1 MGAGL
6 GVRVEE
12 RVPGAKAR
20 VWWALIA
27 WAKAHAYLR
36 NNGKGKSNDRSRS
49 LRDDSQN
56 TRATAKAKARA
67 MAKTMARAKA
77 NATTGVLRCVQDDG
91 FQGRA
96 DCGIPVA

>member
-20 VWWALIA
+20 VWWAFIA

-49 LRDDSQN
+49 LRDDSQKYKGN
-56 TRATAKAKARA
+56 GKGKSKGNGKNNGKGKSKRNYR
-67 MAKTMARAKA
+67 
-77 NATTGVLRCVQDDG
+77 GPSLRSG
-91 FQGRA
+91 
-96 DCGIPVA
+96 